1 VEDRPG
7 ARDRQHDRH
16 EALGAHAAHR
26 PARHLADERGG
37 RPQGCLQPRA
47 SLLARATCLFDSK
60 QLADSSSASRFR
72 QVNGYGAEVGAAI
85 ASHQKILKV
94 AFTGSTLV
102 GRTIMKLAAES
113 NLKNVTL
120 ELGGKS
126 PNIVFE
132 DADLDE
138 AVSWAAFGINFNA
151 GQTCCAGSRLYLQES
166 IKEKFL
172 EKLVAKFKEI
182 QVGDPSKATTFQ
194 GPQVSQTQF
203 DRISAYIQSGKDE
216 GATLLVGGER
226 HGDEGYFIQP
236 TLFADVKPEMKI
248 LKEEIFGP
256 VLVVATF
263 KDDADVIAQANS
275 SEYGL
280 ASAVFSKDVC
290 SLSPPSLS
298 LCATDS
304 LPWSPLC
311 RSSVQSLLHTR
322 STLEQSGSINITLL
336 VNQLSGHGTM
346 SIAVPVQK
354 MLTRKLLRP
363 PAPHAGAV
371 WRLQDVGHRPRA
383 RRVRPP
389 QLHQRQG
396 RPHQPHQQGPALSN
410 VECPFR
416 VAAPGPLPFTITPSS
431 SLLPWPLVSVSA
443 R

>member
-1 VEDRPG
+1 
-7 ARDRQHDRH
+7 
-16 EALGAHAAHR
+16 
-26 PARHLADERGG
+26 
-37 RPQGCLQPRA
+37 
-47 SLLARATCLFDSK
+47 
-60 QLADSSSASRFR
+60 
-72 QVNGYGAEVGAAI
+72 
-85 ASHQKILKV
+85 
-94 AFTGSTLV
+94 
-102 GRTIMKLAAES
+102 MKLAAES

-126 PNIVFE
+126 PNIVFD

-263 KDDADVIAQANS
+263 KDDADVIAQANA

-280 ASAVFSKDVC
+280 ASAVFSKDITR
-290 SLSPPSLS
+290 
-298 LCATDS
+298 AI
-304 LPWSPLC
+304 
-311 RSSVQSLLHTR
+311 SVANKIH
-322 STLEQSGSINITLL
+322 SGTVW
-336 VNQLSGHGTM
+336 VNQYNSLHSQVPFGGYKTSGIGRELGEYALHNYTNVK
-346 SIAVPVQK
+346 AVHVN
-354 MLTRKLLRP
+354 LTNK
-363 PAPHAGAV
+363 
-371 WRLQDVGHRPRA
+371 
-383 RRVRPP
+383 
-389 QLHQRQG
+389 
-396 RPHQPHQQGPALSN
+396 
-410 VECPFR
+410 
-416 VAAPGPLPFTITPSS
+416 GPL
-431 SLLPWPLVSVSA
+431 
-443 R
+443 